1 MTDEEKDSFKN
12 EIAYK
17 IYNSSIQRYPYAHS
31 ETSNFL
37 PSSLFDEILANWPQ
51 PNDFK
56 TNLESGSIKGVD
68 QLDKEHPYNFRYQIC
83 LTDDKEILQI
93 NEKRLTFWKNF
104 TEILTCPQVIQALI
118 ALYSNNLLK
127 RFNFSNLVDLFSKIK
142 YQPKLHLLHDK
153 KNYSLGPHTDNSGK
167 VVVVLIYFESDREDN
182 TQSSFGTSVYIPRE
196 KGFLCKTGE
205 HHLRE
210 KFIRVYSAKF
220 RKNNAFSFCR
230 GDNSFHGVEQ
240 VQDKAVER
248 KLLQYS
254 LYGVLKE
261 NTN

>member
-1 MTDEEKDSFKN
+1 MTDEGKDSFKN

-31 ETSNFL
+31 ETRNFL
-37 PSSLFDEILANWPQ
+37 PSSLCDEILANWPQ

-68 QLDKEHPYNFRYQIC
+68 QLDEEHPYNFRYQIC

-104 TEILTCPQVIQALI
+104 TEILTSPQVIQALI

-142 YQPKLHLLHDK
+142 YQLDFISCMIK
-153 KNYSLGPHTDNSGK
+153 KTIHSARIQTIQGK
-167 VVVVLIYFESDREDN
+167 W
-182 TQSSFGTSVYIPRE
+182 SSS
-196 KGFLCKTGE
+196 
-205 HHLRE
+205 
-210 KFIRVYSAKF
+210 
-220 RKNNAFSFCR
+220 
-230 GDNSFHGVEQ
+230 
-240 VQDKAVER
+240 
-248 KLLQYS
+248 
-254 LYGVLKE
+254 
-261 NTN
+261 